1 MLHEHKQLDKVDIET
16 NEPLQKTTEIY
27 GPQLP
32 LMQTQLAQDVAC
44 RLKELPAQDAI
55 RATGKFY
62 DFLAEIAP
70 RLDAESQI
78 SELKEKLSES
88 KELEQLY
95 QEQEAEA
102 RTELN
107 NLKGQLIAISDKLA
121 HKEAELS
128 EISNRLAQATAQLE
142 VHADTQS
149 LTDENYLFKHLEAID
164 SIPYTKQGLA
174 DFLTNIFEDRILWTD
189 NGKATLI
196 KFINAQ
202 AKAGNPD
209 RIAECWQLVRA
220 LALAAYPLWFSER
233 EDNMR
238 GREEELFHDTSGF
251 ELSLHETKDTMSNPD
266 LRKLRTCVIDGKEYV
281 SGTHIRGRI
290 GGARHSTRIYFVTE
304 TEIGKIAIYHFGE
317 HLDTIRVTK
326 SKRP

>member
-1 MLHEHKQLDKVDIET
+1 MSIENKQVEKT
-16 NEPLQKTTEIY
+16 NASAQEPLQKTTELY

-32 LMQTQLAQDVAC
+32 LIQTQLAQDVAS
-44 RLKELPAQDAI
+44 RLKGLPTQDAI

-62 DFLAEIAP
+62 DFLAEITP

-78 SELKEKLSES
+78 SELKTKLAES

-102 RTELN
+102 RSELN
-107 NLKGQLIAISDKLA
+107 NLKGQVIAVSDKLA

-128 EISNRLAQATAQLE
+128 DISNRLAQATTQLE
-142 VHADTQS
+142 EHADSQS
-149 LTDENYLFKHLEAID
+149 LTDENYLFKHLESID

-174 DFLTNIFEDRILWTD
+174 DFLTTIFNDRLLWTD
-189 NGKATLI
+189 NGKATLL
-196 KFINAQ
+196 KFIDSQ

-233 EDNMR
+233 NDNMR

-266 LRKLRTCVIDGKEYV
+266 LRKLRTCTINGKEYI
-281 SGTHIRGRI
+281 SGTHVRGRI
-290 GGARHSTRIYFVTE
+290 GGARHSTRIYFVAE
-304 TEIGKIAIYHFGE
+304 PEIGKIAIYHFGE

>member
-1 MLHEHKQLDKVDIET
+1 MTMERKQLADIDNTQDKLSSSDET
-16 NEPLQKTTEIY
+16 F

-32 LMQTQLAQDVAC
+32 LVQLQLAQDVSE
-44 RLKELPAQDAI
+44 RLKGLPPQDAI

-70 RLDAESQI
+70 RLDAETQI
-78 SELKEKLSES
+78 SELEQKLSES

-102 RTELN
+102 RVELN
-107 NLKGQLIAISDKLA
+107 SLKGQLIATSDKLA

-128 EISNRLAQATAQLE
+128 DISNRLAQATNQLE
-142 VHADTQS
+142 ADADTQT
-149 LTDENYLFKHLEAID
+149 LADENYLFAQLTAIEG
-164 SIPYTKQGLA
+164 IPYTKQGLA
-174 DFLTNIFEDRILWTD
+174 DFLTEMFSDRIMWTD
-189 NGKATLI
+189 NGRNTLI
-196 KFINAQ
+196 KFINSQ

-220 LALAAYPLWFSER
+220 LALAAYPIWFSDR
-233 EDNMR
+233 NDNMR

-251 ELSLHETKDTMSNPD
+251 ELSLHETKDTMGNPD
-266 LRKLRTCVIDGKEYV
+266 LRKLRTCTINNKEYV
-281 SGTHIRGRI
+281 SPIHIRGRI
-290 GGARHSTRIYFVTE
+290 GGARHSTRIYFVAE
-304 TEIGKIAIYHFGE
+304 PEIGKIAIYHFGE